1 MATVTLSSAGV
12 GAAQS
17 GATGNTTSVLI
28 VNDSDSTI
36 TCDLTT
42 GGSSVEQANIT
53 IQKKDFKIIT
63 GLASAAKTLTSVKT
77 THATVAQS
85 GEKIYIHPAA

>member
-1 MATVTLSSAGV
+1 MATVTLNCSGV

-28 VNDSDSTI
+28 VNDSDAAVTFDI
-36 TCDLTT
+36 TT
-42 GGSSVEQANIT
+42 GGSTVEQSGIT
-53 IQKKDFKIIT
+53 VQKKDFTIIT

-77 THATVAQS
+77 AHGTVAQS
-85 GEKIYIHPAA
+85 GEKLYIHPAS